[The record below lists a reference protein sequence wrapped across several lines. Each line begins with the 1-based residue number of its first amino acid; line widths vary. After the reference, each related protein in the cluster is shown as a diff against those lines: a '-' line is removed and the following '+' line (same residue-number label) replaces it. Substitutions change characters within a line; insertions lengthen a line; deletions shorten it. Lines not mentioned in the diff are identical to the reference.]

1 MQYIPN
7 NYYFNSQKYNKNS
20 YYDSSINNIAK
31 NHVNDLNKFSNNNI
45 ADYNKLFKEI
55 KYKNF
60 IKTQTKSLIE
70 ESQLCKKTISY
81 LKEENKNLS
90 LNLQELFKDQRELI
104 YNNEKSNSKFKQRE
118 DELNTLINKQKETIN
133 TLNIKLEDDDLLI
146 RELRNKIE
154 LRSRE
159 YSSINKK
166 LEDITYDYNDL
177 NSKYSMLKSDYDYI
191 SNIEKDKLIKR
202 NNELCKEIN
211 ELNIKYNDF
220 KTKASKEENYFK
232 EMLEKKDIIIHDNNN
247 KAESQGNIILNLNKT
262 IKLINQEN
270 LELKE
275 NASNLNNNIIPK
287 LKSNLKELENELNKK
302 YQSIIEELNNKIKLT
317 SENLTIEFNKELKIK
332 ETEYNCNLKK
342 LDKKYLENDEKLL
355 NSIEN
360 LEKDKNKLESLLNEK
375 NTIIQNLN
383 TKLENLNNEY
393 KLSLE
398 TIESNKKTFTDKIDS
413 INDEKNLF
421 STKCKAL
428 QSEIKSIFDLNSNQ
442 EKELLNLKENVIKE
456 KDKENNFLYSEN
468 LKLKKDLIF
477 ATTKIEKQDIDINQ
491 YKEKIDTLVIEY
503 SNSEINKKICS
514 LETSLNTKNLLLEDH
529 SKQIIELKRN
539 LNLNVSEYENVKTK
553 YDNLSKSFDKK
564 LTEKDDEINELTKML
579 EETNRLSNEYD
590 AELTKVKEDYDN
602 LLLSNNNL
610 KKLTDEQKITIHNTI
625 LNKDNEILTLK
636 NKLNDETN
644 SLEDKI
650 KEVHKFKQLIEE
662 LNLNLI
668 EKDKE
673 CKLIR
678 NEYNNF
684 KELSN
689 TQINTLSH
697 KNQELL
703 NDIKNMVKLREKEKQ
718 DEKLKLKENL
728 TKLLDL

>member
-539 LNLNVSEYENVKTK
+539 LNLKVSEYENVKTK